1 MRKIL
6 SIIILT
12 FCFHTSK
19 AEEIIIYLGE
29 AYHYNEFL
37 GGMSD
42 AQFAIKYDTENKI
55 YYFYSSDIF
64 NKGWVK
70 MTESQLGD
78 FRSTLEKYLQW
89 EKTAIE
95 KKVKINKEFPD
106 SELNCNVSWK
116 FGDDWFSSSYF
127 KM

>member
-64 NKGWVK
+64 NTHVK
-70 MTESQLGD
+70 S
-78 FRSTLEKYLQW
+78 FLEGISSEEIQK
-89 EKTAIE
+89 KIE
-95 KKVKINKEFPD
+95 EHKKQNEVED
-106 SELNCNVSWK
+106 L
-116 FGDDWFSSSYF
+116 F
-127 KM
+127 K